1 MFAKRNNKNV
11 LIQYFQIVL
20 NWLNIIY
27 IFMGNK
33 LKYNQILDILMT
45 KKKKVMIFIKG
56 NNTINNKKNYN
67 KQMEEKIMNSKI
79 SMNNFLKINSIQLQE
94 LIKEETYKKQYIHK
108 IIVIM

>member
-1 MFAKRNNKNV
+1 
-11 LIQYFQIVL
+11 
-20 NWLNIIY
+20 
-27 IFMGNK
+27 
-33 LKYNQILDILMT
+33 MT

-94 LIKEETYKKQYIHK
+94 LIKEETYKK
-108 IIVIM
+108 